1 MKKINYKTVW
11 IVGIF
16 LTLITILL
24 MVMTYKIKYEDAIF
38 YKYLYFYN
46 CDNKLCSTEKEE
58 EIIDKSSIQSVYKYR
73 NEKPSYIE
81 LGNGYLQINDNDEV
95 VLYEYIKSKII
106 TRKYLSYEL
115 LDTNKTY
122 FIVKNKNDRY
132 GIIDENANKT
142 VDFTYQE
149 IKKSYNDNM
158 IVAVYNDIYGIIT
171 LDSHSAILNFEY
183 QNLYIFDNIIVTI
196 KDNKLSIIDTNKN
209 KLTEDID
216 IVDVNTTTVVR
227 EENIINIKL
236 KTKDGFS
243 EYKFDLNSK
252 KYI

>member
-11 IVGIF
+11 VVGIF

-46 CDNKLCSTEKEE
+46 CEDKLCTTLNEE
-58 EIIDKSSIQSVYKYR
+58 EIVDKSTIQSVYKYR
-73 NEKPSYIE
+73 EEKPSYIE
-81 LGNGYLQINDNDEV
+81 LGNGYIQINDNDEV
-95 VLYEYIKSKII
+95 VLYDYIKGKII

-115 LDTNKTY
+115 LDTTKTY
-122 FIVKNKNDRY
+122 FIAKNKNDRY
-132 GIIDENANKT
+132 GIIDENAKST

-149 IKKSYNDNM
+149 IKNSYNDNM
-158 IVAVYNDIYGIIT
+158 IVAVYDDIYGIIT
-171 LDSHSAILNFEY
+171 LDNHTAVLNFEY
-183 QNLYIFDNIIVTI
+183 QNLFIFDDIIVTI
-196 KDNKLSIIDTNKN
+196 KDNKLSIMDTNKN
-209 KLTEDID
+209 KLDKDID
-216 IVDVNTTTVVR
+216 IVDINTTTVVR
-227 EENIINIKL
+227 EENIINIKV

-243 EYKFDLNSK
+243 QYKFDLNTK